1 MPTVLI
7 ASLDWGLGHTTR
19 CIPLIESF
27 RKEGWSITLAAEGT
41 SSAIL
46 QAAFPDIPLLTLKGY
61 RIRYAKKRLGWKIIQ
76 QIPSLL
82 VALRYEKQW
91 LQEKYANYQWD
102 VIVSDNRLGF
112 HHPRA
117 HNIYITHQ
125 LHLQTGLGKLLNRLA
140 SFFHQSYI
148 KKFNELWIPDLEGSQ
163 NLAGKLAHPKI
174 SFLPTKYLGLI
185 SRLHPAEATPYKY
198 DLLFLLSGPESQ
210 RTIFENIILQQI
222 QPKHGRILLIRG
234 THDSNIMSDIKSTVT
249 IVHLANS
256 QELNQYMLQS
266 KYVIC
271 RSGYTSL
278 MDLLRLH
285 KKALLVP
292 TPGQGEQEYLA
303 AHAEQQSFFPSL
315 SQNEFDID
323 QAIEKLDSFSYSF
336 PFNESDFHQYDSIIN
351 NF

>member
-1 MPTVLI
+1 
-7 ASLDWGLGHTTR
+7 
-19 CIPLIESF
+19 
-27 RKEGWSITLAAEGT
+27 
-41 SSAIL
+41 
-46 QAAFPDIPLLTLKGY
+46 
-61 RIRYAKKRLGWKIIQ
+61 
-76 QIPSLL
+76 LL

-185 SRLHPAEATPYKY
+185 SRLHPAKATPYKY
-198 DLLFLLSGPESQ
+198 DLLFLLSGPEPQ